1 LILLKID
8 ALCPARNCWVEGQA
22 QNGMMPSNCAQ
33 STKLRH
39 VQSQEVMCKARRSCA
54 KPGGHVQSQE
64 HDSNVMPLEQ
74 ILAML
79 NHICRARDKRGHD
92 GEKHDSIP
100 AEP

>member
-1 LILLKID
+1 
-8 ALCPARNCWVEGQA
+8 
-22 QNGMMPSNCAQ
+22 
-33 STKLRH
+33 
-39 VQSQEVMCKARRSCA
+39 
-54 KPGGHVQSQE
+54 VQSQE

>member
-1 LILLKID
+1 
-8 ALCPARNCWVEGQA
+8 
-22 QNGMMPSNCAQ
+22 MPSK
-33 STKLRH
+33 KLLGRGPSAKWDDAFELRAEH
-39 VQSQEVMCKARRSCA
+39 KIASCA

-79 NHICRARDKRGHD
+79 NHMCRARDKRGHD